1 MNSIFLGIYKKKKV
15 NTEKVVDAFSMN
27 GFRMLIKSS
36 TPFVELYST
45 SSDFFLENSSFIFLF
60 SGNPIFEINFNNFCE
75 EFDQKNVKGELL
87 KISGIFS
94 FCFINKDTSELFFA
108 NDFFGLYPIFI
119 YEDKEAIIFCNE
131 YNPILQW
138 SERSKKISKKAK
150 KEYFNYGFILERKTL
165 FKYINNLNAR
175 TLVCF
180 IDSKIS
186 YNHYENFIP
195 VEKNWT
201 EEECLDLI
209 YNCLSK
215 FINHF
220 FSKNTTNK
228 IATLTGGLDTRLILG
243 LLDNL
248 QKKEIKFVSFYL
260 EPLNETNDK
269 DVLIAQIL
277 ADFFGLNLEVTKMSE
292 KTEPLDFTYFD
303 QIRKDSNTEV
313 LTGLYGGELLTGLLY
328 KNVLPRDSDEFIQNI
343 PNGFDLFSFL
353 SSKKSLYKL
362 FVKEGKRKLYFDVL
376 MNSFF
381 TSVYNGTEGS
391 WVHPWLNHQRYV
403 SPFSDTTFLK
413 AWFSM
418 PDEMF
423 FGNINLV
430 FKFYQ
435 KYFPNL
441 IDFPTNST
449 LSGIEKVGFKY
460 LEAGIEP
467 RKVKKKKFIGDLNKF
482 NKRSL
487 FSIVL
492 PIFNFKKFEAD
503 ENKRQRIID
512 FYTWYT
518 YVKNIAKDEKKN

>member
-1 MNSIFLGIYKKKKV
+1 
-15 NTEKVVDAFSMN
+15 
-27 GFRMLIKSS
+27 
-36 TPFVELYST
+36 
-45 SSDFFLENSSFIFLF
+45 
-60 SGNPIFEINFNNFCE
+60 
-75 EFDQKNVKGELL
+75 
-87 KISGIFS
+87 
-94 FCFINKDTSELFFA
+94 
-108 NDFFGLYPIFI
+108 
-119 YEDKEAIIFCNE
+119 
-131 YNPILQW
+131 
-138 SERSKKISKKAK
+138 
-150 KEYFNYGFILERKTL
+150 
-165 FKYINNLNAR
+165 
-175 TLVCF
+175 
-180 IDSKIS
+180 
-186 YNHYENFIP
+186 
-195 VEKNWT
+195 
-201 EEECLDLI
+201 
-209 YNCLSK
+209 
-215 FINHF
+215 
-220 FSKNTTNK
+220 
-228 IATLTGGLDTRLILG
+228 
-243 LLDNL
+243 
-248 QKKEIKFVSFYL
+248 
-260 EPLNETNDK
+260 
-269 DVLIAQIL
+269 
-277 ADFFGLNLEVTKMSE
+277 
-292 KTEPLDFTYFD
+292 
-303 QIRKDSNTEV
+303 
-313 LTGLYGGELLTGLLY
+313 
-328 KNVLPRDSDEFIQNI
+328 
-343 PNGFDLFSFL
+343 L

-518 YVKNIAKDEKKN
+518 YVENIAKDEKKN